1 MIITGELLYKTEYEM
16 IPNKDKRIKELED
29 FFKSIELP
37 KELRLNK
44 STYTDDLPKMIQTHL
59 TVVKNQNKLVYLPYL
74 ERLELVKDILTPKT
88 SHL

>member
-1 MIITGELLYKTEYEM
+1 MIITDKPLCNTEYEM

-29 FFKSIELP
+29 FFNSIELP

-44 STYTDDLPKMIQTHL
+44 SAYVLDLPKMIQTHL
-59 TVVKNQNKLVYLPYL
+59 LVVKNQNKLVYLPYL
-74 ERLELVKDILTPKT
+74 ERLELVKEILTPKT